1 MVLLNL
7 CGWPVALRLL
17 KLKLKPH
24 VLRDSREAV
33 VDLAPV
39 VHATIAVDKV
49 ISAGSVPPPRKVELA
64 MFQISPNPTK
74 PTVKATRTIKLPNVA
89 S

>member
-1 MVLLNL
+1 MVLLNP

-17 KLKLKPH
+17 KIKLKPH
-24 VLRDSREAV
+24 VLRDSREVV
-33 VDLAPV
+33 VDLALV
-39 VHATIAVDKV
+39 AHAIIVADKV
-49 ISAGSVPPPRKVELA
+49 TSAGSVPPPRKVELA

-74 PTVKATRTIKLPNVA
+74 PTAKATKTIKHLNVA

>member
-1 MVLLNL
+1 MVLPNL

-17 KLKLKPH
+17 KLKLN
-24 VLRDSREAV
+24 VLRDSREVV

-39 VHATIAVDKV
+39 AHAIIVVDKV
-49 ISAGSVPPPRKVELA
+49 TSAGSVPPPRKVELA

-74 PTVKATRTIKLPNVA
+74 PTAKATRTIKHLNVA

>member
-17 KLKLKPH
+17 KLKLNA
-24 VLRDSREAV
+24 LRDSREVV

-39 VHATIAVDKV
+39 AHAIIVVDKV
-49 ISAGSVPPPRKVELA
+49 TLAGSVPPPKRVELT
-64 MFQISPNPTK
+64 MFQISPQATNKTTK
-74 PTVKATRTIKLPNVA
+74 AIRMPKLPNVA

>member
-7 CGWPVALRLL
+7 CGWPVALRLH
-17 KLKLKPH
+17 KLKLNG
-24 VLRDSREAV
+24 LRDSREVV

-39 VHATIAVDKV
+39 AHAIIVVDKV
-49 ISAGSVPPPRKVELA
+49 TLAGSVPPPKRVELT
-64 MFQISPNPTK
+64 MFQISPQATNKTA
-74 PTVKATRTIKLPNVA
+74 KAIRMPKLPNVA